1 MLITLRGLRVNSITT
16 STALNIKVTSMK
28 EMTNKYR
35 ALGLLNKFSLATLQ
49 ESRKNSKRKLYTDI
63 RICWVKIY

>member
-35 ALGLLNKFSLATLQ
+35 ALGLLN
-49 ESRKNSKRKLYTDI
+49 NNTDI
-63 RICWVKIY
+63 RICWVKI

>member
-35 ALGLLNKFSLATLQ
+35 ALGLLNKFSWTTLQ

-63 RICWVKIY
+63 RICWVKI